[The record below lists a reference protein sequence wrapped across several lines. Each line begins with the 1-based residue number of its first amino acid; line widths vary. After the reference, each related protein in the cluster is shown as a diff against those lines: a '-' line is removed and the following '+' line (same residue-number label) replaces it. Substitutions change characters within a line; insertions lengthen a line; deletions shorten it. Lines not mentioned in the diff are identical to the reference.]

1 MEQNKSKPDE
11 NNADASYGPIRSLL
25 DSAATA
31 FKWMG
36 AGAIA
41 GLAVVSVKNMV
52 EQNAMPA
59 IKSMLKGEGVPAPER
74 LNEIAARHTNQSQ
87 QFLPDE
93 FSRFFDLVRDI
104 SGITERPSKTNTTR
118 DESTSRQT
126 ESDVKTTGKRKTP
139 IESSTSEENMA
150 KKIRT
155 KPSIAKARRYSLRPV
170 KRSVCGNMVGKQIR
184 KYFTGPYRFVYLLYV
199 ERMYIEKI

>member
-1 MEQNKSKPDE
+1 MEKNNSKSKPDE
-11 NNADASYGPIRSLL
+11 NNADASYGPIRSML

-87 QFLPDE
+87 QFIPDE
-93 FSRFFDLVRDI
+93 FSRFFGLVRDI
-104 SGITERPSKTNTTR
+104 AGITERASTR

-126 ESDVKTTGKRKTP
+126 ESNGNNTGKRKNT
-139 IESSTSEENMA
+139 IESSSSEENTA
-150 KKIRT
+150 KKMRT

-170 KRSVCGNMVGKQIR
+170 KNSVCGNMVGKQIR
-184 KYFTGPYRFVYLLYV
+184 KYFTGT
-199 ERMYIEKI
+199 